1 MIANLTHFSDDE
13 EKVIAERDAALDGS
27 GSSNDWAR
35 VASLIDFKLAPSGR
49 DTSRMRKLLI
59 DLKQTK

>member
-1 MIANLTHFSDDE
+1 
-13 EKVIAERDAALDGS
+13 VIAERDAALDGS